1 LHEILAL
8 LSVIKNFF
16 VNPEFVSVELV
27 VALWTGI
34 RRYEL

>member
-8 LSVIKNFF
+8 LSVIKNVF

-27 VALWTGI
+27 VAL
-34 RRYEL
+34 